1 MRRRAAAM
9 LLSGVAVL
17 AFVVDASHITDK
29 MAVGLR
35 ESPNDERPK
44 RLLISGTPL
53 EVLDRAGR
61 LCKVQLGN
69 GERGWLECR
78 YISDEKPARAML
90 VEAQARASRLRDEV
104 NALTRQ
110 LEASRQH
117 KEALELRLQAAE
129 RLLSAQASKPDMPTT
144 GSVTVDSRVAW
155 TVDENTP
162 DTSAETTAEGT
173 SKWLFAG
180 QGAAAGCAVAAL
192 AFYWRRRKK
201 HNGLGI

>member
-1 MRRRAAAM
+1 MRRRVTAM
-9 LLSGVAVL
+9 LLSGVAML

-29 MAVGLR
+29 MAVGLL
-35 ESPNDERPK
+35 ESPNDEQPK
-44 RLLISGTPL
+44 RLLTSGTPL

-61 LCKVQLGN
+61 LCKVRLGD

-117 KEALELRLQAAE
+117 KEVLEHRLQAAE
-129 RLLSAQASKPDMPTT
+129 RLLSAQASTPDMPTT
-144 GSVTVDSRVAW
+144 GSVAVDSRVAW
-155 TVDENTP
+155 TVHENTP
-162 DTSAETTAEGT
+162 DTHAKTTVGT
-173 SKWLFAG
+173 SKWLSAG
-180 QGAAAGCAVAAL
+180 QGAAAGFAVAAL
-192 AFYWRRRKK
+192 VFYWRCRKK
-201 HNGLGI
+201 HNRVGI